1 MSATNAIT
9 ATPARKRGRPKGSRN
24 RHKPVEQLPTIR
36 PAALRVPE
44 AAQYLSVSVSTIRRL
59 IRQGEL
65 EVRRIGSVLLVPTR
79 SLDALL
85 ERGT

>member
-1 MSATNAIT
+1 MPSDTLVT
-9 ATPARKRGRPKGSRN
+9 TPARKRGRPKGSRN
-24 RHKPVEQLPTIR
+24 RRKPVEQLPTIR

-59 IRQGEL
+59 IRQKQIEA
-65 EVRRIGSVLLVPTR
+65 VSIGTAKLVLVR

-85 ERGT
+85 ERGG